1 MTERRSNDGPKG
13 SMEARPD
20 VAEVRGG
27 TATER
32 VGDVVLVQDG
42 PVLRATIDRPEARNA
57 ISPSVTEGLEA
68 AVRRAR
74 QSNAK
79 VLVLR
84 GSAGTFCAGADL
96 AFVLSTIDQPGA
108 MEGDGPFASLIRRL
122 NDVLLEIE
130 AAPFASVAVVEGFAL
145 AGGCEILMAC
155 DIVVADEAAR
165 IGDRHLEL
173 GLLPGGGGSVRLHKA
188 LTPARSRWLLLSGEM
203 ISGREA
209 ADWGLVTRAA
219 PRDQLDD
226 LAEAMIA
233 RLASRSGDALSGAKA
248 MFDAVRDIPVPDGIL
263 AERRIFLD
271 HMAKSED
278 VRASLARFLAPKE
291 TR

>member
-1 MTERRSNDGPKG
+1 MS
-13 SMEARPD
+13 
-20 VAEVRGG
+20 
-27 TATER
+27 TER
-32 VGDVVLVQDG
+32 VGDVVLVEDG

-57 ISPSVTEGLEA
+57 INPAVADGLAA
-68 AVRRAR
+68 AVQRAR
-74 QSNAK
+74 ATGAR

-96 AFVLSTIDQPGA
+96 GFVLSTIDQPGA
-108 MEGDGPFASLIRRL
+108 LAGDGPFGALIGRL
-122 NDVLLEIE
+122 NDVLLELE
-130 AAPFASVAVVEGFAL
+130 TAPFASVAVVEGFAL
-145 AGGCEILMAC
+145 AGGCELLLAC
-155 DIVVADEAAR
+155 DVVVADEAAR

-209 ADWGLVTRAA
+209 AEWGLVTRAVPA
-219 PRDQLDD
+219 ERLDEI
-226 LAEAMIA
+226 AEAMII
-233 RLASRSGDALSGAKA
+233 RLASRSADAISGMKEMIA
-248 MFDAVRDIPVPDGIL
+248 AVRDVPVRQGVS

-271 HMAKSED
+271 HMATSED
-278 VRASLARFLAPKE
+278 VRLALGRFLAPKE

>member
-1 MTERRSNDGPKG
+1 MSTSQGDRI
-13 SMEARPD
+13 
-20 VAEVRGG
+20 
-27 TATER
+27 
-32 VGDVVLVQDG
+32 GDVVLVGDG

-57 ISPSVTEGLEA
+57 ISPSVVDGLEA

-74 QSNAK
+74 QANAR

-84 GSAGTFCAGADL
+84 GAGGTFCAGADL
-96 AFVLSTIDQPGA
+96 GFVLSTIDQPGGL
-108 MEGDGPFASLIRRL
+108 EDGPFASVIRRL

-130 AAPFASVAVVEGFAL
+130 SAPFASVAVVEGFAL
-145 AGGCEILMAC
+145 AGGCELLLAC
-155 DIVVADEAAR
+155 DVVVADEAAR

-209 ADWGLVTRAA
+209 AEWGLVTRAV
-219 PRDQLDD
+219 PHDQLDET
-226 LAEAMIA
+226 AEAMIT
-233 RLASRSGDALSGAKA
+233 RLSSRSADALAGAKE
-248 MFDAVRDIPVPDGIL
+248 MIDAVRDIPVPDGIA

-271 HMAKSED
+271 HMTKSED
-278 VRASLARFLAPKE
+278 VRAALARFLAPKE
-291 TR
+291 AR

>member
-1 MTERRSNDGPKG
+1 MSPA
-13 SMEARPD
+13 EA
-20 VAEVRGG
+20 V
-27 TATER
+27 R
-32 VGDVVLVQDG
+32 VGDVVLVEDG
-42 PVLRATIDRPEARNA
+42 PVLRATIDRPKARNA

-74 QSNAK
+74 ETHAK

-84 GSAGTFCAGADL
+84 GSGGNFCAGADL
-96 AFVLSTIDQPGA
+96 AFVLPTIDQPNA
-108 MEGDGPFASLIRRL
+108 MDADGPFGEFIKRL
-122 NDVLLEIE
+122 NDVLFEIE
-130 AAPFASVAVVEGFAL
+130 AAPFVTVAVVEGFAL
-145 AGGCEILMAC
+145 AGGCELLLAC
-155 DIVVADEAAR
+155 DVVVADEAAR

-188 LTPARSRWLLLSGEM
+188 LTPARSHWLLLSGEM

-209 ADWGLVTRAA
+209 AEWGLVTRAV

-226 LAEAMIA
+226 TAETMIA
-233 RLASRSGDALSGAKA
+233 RLASRSADALAGAKD
-248 MFDAVRDIPVPDGIL
+248 MIDAVRDIPVPDGIA
-263 AERRIFLD
+263 AEQRIFLD

-278 VRASLARFLAPKE
+278 VRAGLARFLAPKE

>member
-1 MTERRSNDGPKG
+1 MSQ
-13 SMEARPD
+13 
-20 VAEVRGG
+20 
-27 TATER
+27 R
-32 VGDVVLVQDG
+32 VGDVVLVEDG

-57 ISPSVTEGLEA
+57 ISPSVMEGLEA

-74 QSNAK
+74 EVDAR
-79 VLVLR
+79 VLVVR
-84 GSAGTFCAGADL
+84 GAGGTFCAGADL

-108 MEGDGPFASLIRRL
+108 MEDGGAFASVIRRL

-130 AAPFASVAVVEGFAL
+130 AAPFASVAVVDGFAL
-145 AGGCEILMAC
+145 AGGCEILLAC
-155 DIVVADEAAR
+155 DVVVADEAAR

-209 ADWGLVTRAA
+209 AEWGLVTRAV
-219 PRDQLDD
+219 PGDRLDEV
-226 LAEAMIA
+226 AEAMIA
-233 RLASRSGDALSGAKA
+233 RLASRSGDALSGVKE
-248 MFDAVRDIPVPDGIL
+248 MIGAVRDIPVPDGIA

-278 VRASLARFLAPKE
+278 VRAALAQFLQPKE
-291 TR
+291 RG